1 MFKFFRRKKTNPE
14 DDPTLREILR
24 QNKELETLS
33 DFIRENNESLK
44 REILKKEALLRDRGH
59 TQEDLDRI
67 RTKAHFNVIK

>member
-14 DDPTLREILR
+14 DDPILREILR

-44 REILKKEALLRDRGH
+44 REILKKEALLRDRGY

>member
-33 DFIRENNESLK
+33 DFIRENNELLK
-44 REILKKEALLRDRGH
+44 REILKKEALLRDRGY

>member
-33 DFIRENNESLK
+33 EFIRENNESLK
-44 REILKKEALLRDRGH
+44 REILKKEALLRDRGY

>member
-44 REILKKEALLRDRGH
+44 REILKKEALLRDRGY